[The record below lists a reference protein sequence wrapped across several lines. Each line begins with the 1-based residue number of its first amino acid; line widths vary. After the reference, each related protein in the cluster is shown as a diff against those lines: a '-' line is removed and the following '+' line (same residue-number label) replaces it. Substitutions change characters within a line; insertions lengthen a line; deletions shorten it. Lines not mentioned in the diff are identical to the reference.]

1 MERPVRKRIRL
12 PSEAYVLAGTA
23 WLVSIATAERI
34 PAFADPIFGGLVA
47 AIFEERAV
55 AMDVGL
61 DLYCFMPDHV
71 HLLVQ
76 IKTAGL
82 VDYIRDVKSR
92 TTREWWSFGGT
103 GPLWQRSFH
112 DHGIRTPSDYDAA
125 VSYILKNPANAELVE
140 SWESY
145 SLIGGS
151 LISSEYAANS

>member
-1 MERPVRKRIRL
+1 MERPVRKTIRL

-23 WLVSIATAERI
+23 WHVSISTADRI
-34 PAFADPIFGGLVA
+34 PAFEDPVFGGLVA
-47 AIFEERAV
+47 AIFEERATV
-55 AMDVGL
+55 MDVGL

-92 TTREWWSFGGT
+92 TTREWCCFGGT

-112 DHGIRTPSDYDAA
+112 DHGIRTPSDYESAI
-125 VSYILKNPANAELVE
+125 SYILHNPVRTGLAA
-140 SWESY
+140 SWESFP
-145 SLIGGS
+145 LIGGA
-151 LISSEYAANS
+151 LISVQPASNS